1 MLNSERDPFF
11 HQIRILTINGTGSAI
26 KKIAQEFDQFV
37 ESAREIKD
45 VNEKAAAVK
54 RIKTE
59 EPQIKRRIK
68 IFT

>member
-1 MLNSERDPFF
+1 MNSERDPFF
-11 HQIRILTINGTGSAI
+11 QQIRILTISGVGGAL
-26 KKIAQEFDQFV
+26 KKKAQEFDQFV